1 VSGRP
6 DAPVFL
12 QVAEAR
18 RGLQRLHPFLG
29 VADIRRDVESL
40 LDADHGVVHRD
51 GPDREALIL
60 EARRPDLMALAAEK
74 LAVRAQHPADV
85 ALGRLV
91 LASVLSLEHPALA
104 DGSEERRVLRRAV
117 AALYTPGADQF
128 AA

>member
-1 VSGRP
+1 MSGRP

-18 RGLQRLHPFLG
+18 RGLQRLRPFLG

-40 LDADHGVVHRD
+40 LDADHGVVRRD
-51 GPDREALIL
+51 GPDMEALIL

-85 ALGRLV
+85 ALGRLA
-91 LASVLSLEHPALA
+91 LASAWFPERPALA

-117 AALYTPGADQF
+117 AALYKPGAGQF